1 METKRK
7 KDEIPTPGGM
17 RIYWETDY
25 CLAMD
30 FTEEDWGEWH
40 SVIDEIML
48 ENFKNAKGDKD
59 GRPS

>member
-1 METKRK
+1 MK
-7 KDEIPTPGGM
+7 KDEIPTPSGVVT
-17 RIYWETDY
+17 YWETDY

-48 ENFKNAKGDKD
+48 ENLKSAKGDNDASPKKN
-59 GRPS
+59 